1 MYMGSSI
8 EFALGLPLGLRSS
21 AHMSFACRVPD
32 LSSPPT
38 DTPSTA
44 AWKRRRLE
52 VAGVAVFSATPFT
65 GYGECG
71 RKAIVKASGGAADGD
86 LGESPPP
93 ASAATASSSSWEGR
107 AACTKYVR
115 IVCMYRNTAPCTHM
129 FVCLSVCL
137 CVCLFVVRMVCT
149 HVHTHPCVRVCIVFT
164 YVCMHTRMYVC
175 THVLCSFARHV
186 CACMCVFLHGPTSG
200 TRRTSGVIVVRMA
213 GCYVLVL
220 WSMFSGGG
228 AWAFKVWEIV

>member
-1 MYMGSSI
+1 M
-8 EFALGLPLGLRSS
+8 PLS
-21 AHMSFACRVPD
+21 AVASAC
-32 LSSPPT
+32 
-38 DTPSTA
+38 
-44 AWKRRRLE
+44 
-52 VAGVAVFSATPFT
+52 GVCPQ
-65 GYGECG
+65 
-71 RKAIVKASGGAADGD
+71 GAKCEAP
-86 LGESPPP
+86 LP
-93 ASAATASSSSWEGR
+93 ASAATAASSSREGCAACTTNGLLPLPLPSQTESSWEGR

-175 THVLCSFARHV
+175 THVLCSFASHV
-186 CACMCVFLHGPTSG
+186 CACMCVCLHGPTSG

>member
-38 DTPSTA
+38 GTPSTA
-44 AWKRRRLE
+44 AWKSPEPNRL
-52 VAGVAVFSATPFT
+52 AGVAVFSATPFA
-65 GYGECG
+65 GYGEWA

-107 AACTKYVR
+107 AACTKYVLY
-115 IVCMYRNTAPCTHM
+115 VCIETRRRAHA
-129 FVCLSVCL
+129 CLSVCQSVFVS
-137 CVCLFVVRMVCT
+137 VCLSSAWC
-149 HVHTHPCVRVCIVFT
+149 VHTCTRTLVHVCVL
-164 YVCMHTRMYVC
+164 YLHMYVC
-175 THVLCSFARHV
+175 THICMYVHTYYVRLQG
-186 CACMCVFLHGPTSG
+186 MCVHACVYFCMVPRVAHAE
-200 TRRTSGVIVVRMA
+200 RQV
-213 GCYVLVL
+213 
-220 WSMFSGGG
+220 
-228 AWAFKVWEIV
+228 

>member
-38 DTPSTA
+38 GTPSTA
-44 AWKRRRLE
+44 AWKSPEPNRL
-52 VAGVAVFSATPFT
+52 AGVAVFSATPFA
-65 GYGECG
+65 GYGEWA

-107 AACTKYVR
+107 AACTKYVCIDTR
-115 IVCMYRNTAPCTHM
+115 RRAHA
-129 FVCLSVCL
+129 CLSVCQSVFVS
-137 CVCLFVVRMVCT
+137 VCLSSAWC
-149 HVHTHPCVRVCIVFT
+149 VHTCTRTLV
-164 YVCMHTRMYVC
+164 YVCVLYLHMYVC
-175 THVLCSFARHV
+175 THVCMYVHTYYVRLQG
-186 CACMCVFLHGPTSG
+186 MCVHACVYFCMVPRVAHAE
-200 TRRTSGVIVVRMA
+200 RQV
-213 GCYVLVL
+213 
-220 WSMFSGGG
+220 
-228 AWAFKVWEIV
+228 